1 MKKIII
7 LCTVLGLM
15 VLNSGCT
22 VRSAVDIQRPELKS
36 KRKTKKINWSTRE
49 QMENLIG
56 NPPGVFMV
64 LFVDPE
70 EQQSMKSIE
79 LVSRIGKA
87 DEISLLNLR
96 EQWVLSIFQQM
107 ELESAPML
115 LILDPQNDDG
125 SKDMIGYSAI
135 KTYLTGMRQK

>member
-70 EQQSMKSIE
+70 ERQSMKSIE
-79 LVSRIGKA
+79 LASRMTS
-87 DEISLLNLR
+87 EQRHQTLNWLR
-96 EQWVLSIFQQM
+96 ALCVTRLGWAGMSGR
-107 ELESAPML
+107 
-115 LILDPQNDDG
+115 DG
-125 SKDMIGYSAI
+125 
-135 KTYLTGMRQK
+135 RRRC